1 MSIHTRT
8 GGNWKAVSEVHV
20 KVNGTWRKCKNTYV
34 KVGGVWKPLL
44 SHQESVGIPGI
55 FNTRTV
61 NNVQV
66 GSELTIEGTA
76 TNTTWDSGDYY
87 EFQIT
92 GATLTS
98 GSLRIGPDP
107 GDYSITL
114 QATAT
119 TVSVYLTG
127 NGMSSLTGTITYYST
142 T

>member
-1 MSIHTRT
+1 M
-8 GGNWKAVSEVHV
+8 
-20 KVNGTWRKCKNTYV
+20 
-34 KVGGVWKPLL
+34 KPLL

-66 GSELTIEGTA
+66 GSELTIAGTA

-107 GDYSITL
+107 GDYLIML
-114 QATAT
+114 QATAA